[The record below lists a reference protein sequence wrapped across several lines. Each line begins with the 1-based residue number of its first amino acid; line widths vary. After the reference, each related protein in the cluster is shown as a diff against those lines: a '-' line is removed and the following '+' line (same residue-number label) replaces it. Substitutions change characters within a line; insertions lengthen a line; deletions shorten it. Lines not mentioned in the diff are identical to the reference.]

1 MSAARSQTG
10 LLPEHLWPALRT
22 AVNDVFRPQGGD
34 LTEETPLLFES
45 ANRANLRVVLGMGT
59 SPIFSPIS
67 SQILA
72 HVGLCLRDARI
83 GKSQIRVACVGAVF
97 TAPGERGRGL
107 ASRLLEETL
116 THARPRCD
124 LVMASGD
131 GGLYRRQGLLPIP
144 PLARFLVPVEPPDAR
159 PLPFALAAGLE
170 IRGAARA
177 DLESMAALYDAEDMH
192 FVRPPSDW
200 NSLWRAGRLVDLPAT
215 FSVVARAGRT
225 VAYLAANRSK
235 SGVRRVLEIAG
246 DREALLDAVPRL
258 ADELAI
264 PGYDQATIGLC
275 EQKGWT
281 RTTLPLRITAQVLSS
296 SSSTNTEASANA
308 VAGATASAIPWY
320 GLNYL

>member
-45 ANRANLRVVLGMGT
+45 ANRANLRVVLGMGMSPAF
-59 SPIFSPIS
+59 SPIFSPIW
-67 SQILA
+67 A
-72 HVGLCLRDARI
+72 HVGLCMRDARI

-97 TAPGERGRGL
+97 TAPGQRGRGL
-107 ASRLLEETL
+107 ASRLLEDTL
-116 THARPRCD
+116 THARKMCD

-144 PLARFLVPVEPPDAR
+144 PLARFLVPAQADGENPVPGR
-159 PLPFALAAGLE
+159 LE

-192 FVRPPSDW
+192 FIRPPGDW
-200 NSLWRAGRLVDLPAT
+200 DSLWQAGRLVDLPAT

-225 VAYLAANRSK
+225 VAYLASHRSK
-235 SGVRRVLEIAG
+235 SGVRRILEIAG
-246 DREALLDAVPRL
+246 DREAILDAAPRL
-258 ADELAI
+258 ADELAV
-264 PGYDQATIGLC
+264 PAYDEATIGLC
-275 EQKGWT
+275 EEKGWT

-296 SSSTNTEASANA
+296 ASSTKPEASANA
-308 VAGATASAIPWY
+308 VASATASAIPWY